1 MAWPSYD
8 ELKEVLEFKCIP
20 GSNGYM
26 INCFGQ
32 VFHHKTK
39 KYKEHDG
46 KKWGMHSYVTL
57 VINGQPKDVMIAEV
71 LFKLFGVTHHK
82 EDEKFD
88 DLMVKLNKERKV

>member
-8 ELKEVLEFKCIP
+8 EQREVLEFKRIP

-39 KYKEHDG
+39 AYKELTG
-46 KKWGMHSYVTL
+46 KKYGTQSYITL
-57 VINGQPKDVMIAEV
+57 VIDGRPQDVMIADV

-88 DLMVKLNKERKV
+88 DLMLRLNRERKV